1 MDTPQTK
8 YDASPG
14 SIQPLIDT
22 FWSAAGWRESPDWP
36 ADQDLRA
43 AVQRGV
49 MFPEPVVLSHDGWVA
64 TAQAAVGHV
73 SLMEAEAAFV
83 ASLTSRRLDLRSV
96 LASFLIARGLPDHG
110 FTAST
115 RGRQC
120 AVCGLYSES
129 AAEDLNVLNFE
140 RFKWGGVRRDNIN
153 YVAFDLQQFR
163 LAPRL
168 EPTAEDIRLG
178 RTVLETLNDLPP
190 DITAS
195 QAAAQLGFV
204 KGNKAEREV
213 LLDILGICGV
223 LDTDDHP
230 GFAREF
236 VPWSARDLPSQRFVE
251 RAYPACWWK
260 AAAGVNAGAAK
271 SVLPTL
277 T

>member
-1 MDTPQTK
+1 
-8 YDASPG
+8 
-14 SIQPLIDT
+14 
-22 FWSAAGWRESPDWP
+22 
-36 ADQDLRA
+36 
-43 AVQRGV
+43 
-49 MFPEPVVLSHDGWVA
+49 MFAEPIVLGHDDWVA
-64 TAQAAVGHV
+64 AARAAVGHV
-73 SLMEAEAAFV
+73 SLVEAEAAFV

-96 LASFLIARGLPDHG
+96 LASFLIARGLPDHS

-115 RGRQC
+115 HGRQC

-140 RFKWGGVRRDNIN
+140 RFKWGGVRRDNVI
-153 YVAFDLQQFR
+153 YVAFDLPQFH

-168 EPTAEDIRLG
+168 EPTADDIRLG
-178 RTVLETLNDLPP
+178 RTVVETLDALPP
-190 DITAS
+190 GVTAS
-195 QAAAQLGFV
+195 QAAAQLRFV

-236 VPWSARDLPSQRFVE
+236 VPWSARDLPPQRFVE
-251 RAYPACWWK
+251 RAYPACWWRS
-260 AAAGVNAGAAK
+260 AAGVNAGAVK

-277 T
+277 S